1 MSQKLSLGVEE
12 RRRTWEIRC
21 LLRDH
26 RIKKEW
32 VHSHHILKRCPANLH
47 LWIMPL
53 ILKKHLIEK
62 LGLEKLLLE
71 VHNSRNKRVLLVR
84 DLWTRKLLRWQMK
97 LNIDVLKLIYY
108 LWWLRSATIFF
119 DSRFICLCL
128 LAASFHLC
136 SINFKWIQKIIR
148 IEQILTSK

>member
-1 MSQKLSLGVEE
+1 MSQKLSLGVKE

-71 VHNSRNKRVLLVR
+71 VHNSRNKRILLVR
-84 DLWTRKLLRWQMK
+84 NLWTRKLLRWQMK

-108 LWWLRSATIFF
+108 LWWLRSATIIF